1 MSDNWIL
8 IVPKRPKHIPS
19 PDSAKAALDL
29 LERSMPDADEI
40 DIVQSEHVQ
49 FFDCGANLET
59 ITCPR
64 CSANIDFCWWGE
76 TMSADYD
83 EMLGFQL
90 NEYRLPC
97 CSTSASLN
105 ELIYAFHQAFGRFA
119 LSAMNPNIG
128 KMSDDAVSKI
138 EAVLDCNVSVVYQH
152 I

>member
-19 PDSAKAALDL
+19 PDNAKVALDL

-40 DIVQSEHVQ
+40 EIVQNEHIQ

-64 CSANIDFCWWGE
+64 CSADINFDWWGE
-76 TMSADYD
+76 TMSSDYD
-83 EMLGFQL
+83 DKIGFQL

-119 LSAMNPNIG
+119 LSAMNPNIR

-138 EAVLDCNVSVVYQH
+138 EAILDCDVSVVYQH

>member
-8 IVPKRPKHIPS
+8 IVPQKPKHIPS
-19 PDSAKAALDL
+19 PDNAKAALDL

-40 DIVQSEHVQ
+40 EIVQNEHIQ

-64 CSANIDFCWWGE
+64 CSADIDFDWWGE
-76 TMSADYD
+76 TMSSDYD
-83 EMLGFQL
+83 DKIGFQL

-97 CSTSASLN
+97 CSTSASLD
-105 ELIYAFHQAFGRFA
+105 ELIYAFHQAFGCFA

-128 KMSDDAVSKI
+128 KMPDDAVCKI
-138 EAVLDCNVSVVYQH
+138 EAILDCDISVVYQH